1 MKFIGAHVSASGGV
15 EAAPVNASEIGANAF
30 ALFTK
35 NQRQWVARPLT
46 EESIRVFKENCGKL
60 GFDSRYILPHDSYLI
75 NLGHPEEEGLQ
86 KSRAAFLDEM
96 QRCEQL
102 GLKLL
107 NFHPG
112 SHLNKIS
119 VEECLDKVA
128 ESINL
133 ILGKT
138 HDVVAVIENTAGQ
151 GSNVGNEFWQLGH
164 IIDRVDDK
172 SRVGVCLDTCH
183 TYTAGYDIVN
193 EYDKVAE
200 SINLILGKTHDVV
213 AVIENT
219 AGQGSNVGN
228 EFWQLGHIIDRVD
241 DKSRVGVCLDTCHTY
256 TAGYDIVNEYDKVF
270 EEFDTAVGFGYLR
283 GIHLNDSKKAL
294 GSRVDRHDSI
304 GKGLIGMDFFRRFMQ
319 DVRFDG
325 IPIILETP
333 DESLWAEEIKLLR
346 SFVSSD

>member
-1 MKFIGAHVSASGGV
+1 MMLHIGCHLSCSKGYRAMGEQALSIGADTFQFFTRNPRGGSV
-15 EAAPVNASEIGANAF
+15 KPFDRQDADALNAF
-30 ALFTK
+30 LAEHRFAPILAHAPYTL
-35 NQRQWVARPLT
+35 NACAADA
-46 EESIRVFKENCGKL
+46 SIREFAVRTMREDL
-60 GFDSRYILPHDSYLI
+60 QRLAYIPT
-75 NLGHPEEEGLQ
+75 
-86 KSRAAFLDEM
+86 AM
-96 QRCEQL
+96 
-102 GLKLL
+102 L

-119 VEECLDKVA
+119 VEECL
-128 ESINL
+128 
-133 ILGKT
+133 
-138 HDVVAVIENTAGQ
+138 
-151 GSNVGNEFWQLGH
+151 
-164 IIDRVDDK
+164 
-172 SRVGVCLDTCH
+172 
-183 TYTAGYDIVN
+183 
-193 EYDKVAE
+193 DKVAE